1 MNEYTSL
8 KNLVDE
14 LNKEV
19 AKFEQ
24 FKKEQ
29 DELEQKLLAKEAE
42 LAEKSA
48 RLAAAETE
56 KQVLV
61 VQGNGRSAELEVENA
76 ELRQKLV
83 ELERKLA
90 EATKAQSDVLAELSA
105 ARAQA
110 NEELVVLKRSQPVDA
125 APMKNANVNDGEISN
140 LRAENNRLQQK
151 NEELRK
157 RNFKI
162 LDDVA
167 SLEKQLRERISS
179 DSAAQPSN
187 AEVEGDFCRA
197 QLLEER
203 KLVAS
208 TIGSIVN
215 SPLNDSSYDDYING
229 LAKSLKSAL
238 KKAKKN
244 QAVDG
249 SNISD
254 DRQAELDNYRS
265 AFHSL
270 VGYILMFLS
279 LLLSQIEMGVNE
291 RETFYKD
298 KVAQLES
305 ELDKANGVIASA
317 NRLRKELRE
326 CEFLKKQIQALRK
339 CLGQSREG
347 TEIASPRSGTVKSD
361 ESDWEV
367 VSH

>member
-1 MNEYTSL
+1 MFVLKKESALMNEYTSL

-56 KQVLV
+56 KQVLA
-61 VQGNGRSAELEVENA
+61 VQGNGRSAELETENA
-76 ELRQKLV
+76 ELRK
-83 ELERKLA
+83 KLA
-90 EATKAQSDVLAELSA
+90 ELENKLSEAMKAQSDALAELAA

-110 NEELVVLKRSQPVDA
+110 NEEIVLLKRSQPVDA
-125 APMKNANVNDGEISN
+125 PNVTNANVNDEEVTN
-140 LRAENNRLQQK
+140 LRVENNRLQEK

-167 SLEKQLRERISS
+167 NLEKQLRERISS
-179 DSAAQPSN
+179 DSAAQSSP
-187 AEVEGDFCRA
+187 AKIDEGSCQA

-208 TIGSIVN
+208 RIGSIVN
-215 SPLNDSSYDDYING
+215 SPLNDSSYNDYVNS
-229 LAKSLKSAL
+229 LAKSLKAAL
-238 KKAKKN
+238 KEKKVRHEE
-244 QAVDG
+244 AASST
-249 SNISD
+249 SNHET
-254 DRQAELDNYRS
+254 QAELESYRS

-270 VGYILMFLS
+270 A

-291 RETFYKD
+291 RESFYKE

-326 CEFLKKQIQALRK
+326 CEFLKKVSSSAISGALHLRFH
-339 CLGQSREG
+339 QF
-347 TEIASPRSGTVKSD
+347 
-361 ESDWEV
+361 
-367 VSH
+367 